1 MNASMLLFSN
11 LQSIFLNTFCLFIS
25 ITKHNIIPSNITN
38 KVRRP
43 MNKLLWNSKKMS
55 PRGIKIKSAR
65 STNGKNIFMH
75 IKNFDF
81 RFSFFEVMIFV
92 CLKASIIPLA
102 HLFLCLNSPLKVS
115 GVSVKATAFLA
126 KFVW

>member
-1 MNASMLLFSN
+1 MNARTLLLAN
-11 LQSIFLNTFCLFIS
+11 LQSICLKVFCLLFS
-25 ITKHNIIPSNITN
+25 MTRHRIIPSNITN

-75 IKNFDF
+75 IKNLDF
-81 RFSFFEVMIFV
+81 RFSFFEVMILV
-92 CLKASIIPLA
+92 CLKVSIIPLA

-126 KFVW
+126 KFV